1 MSLHIALPHAYTN
14 SINLEVRQTA
24 SLFFLTIIVYFMEK
38 VPHFEDLPIMTANLV
53 ISVRELTK
61 RISDLEKK
69 IVSLD
74 PEQLA
79 LKPKHKPLTSREVC
93 QLIHKSPV
101 TLYRMVARGEI
112 PYFKQGKTLGFY
124 EDEIYT
130 WLDEKKVRTRKELE
144 EEAMR
149 EARELCLKHRLF

>member
-1 MSLHIALPHAYTN
+1 
-14 SINLEVRQTA
+14 
-24 SLFFLTIIVYFMEK
+24 MEK

-93 QLIHKSPV
+93 QLIHK
-101 TLYRMVARGEI
+101 Y
-112 PYFKQGKTLGFY
+112 GFRSITTQ
-124 EDEIYT
+124 DFNSKSS
-130 WLDEKKVRTRKELE
+130 LHFG
-144 EEAMR
+144 A
-149 EARELCLKHRLF
+149 

>member
-1 MSLHIALPHAYTN
+1 
-14 SINLEVRQTA
+14 
-24 SLFFLTIIVYFMEK
+24 
-38 VPHFEDLPIMTANLV
+38 MTANLV

-93 QLIHKSPV
+93 QLIHKYGYIVSYGC
-101 TLYRMVARGEI
+101 TGRNTIFQTGENSRI
-112 PYFKQGKTLGFY
+112 L
-124 EDEIYT
+124 
-130 WLDEKKVRTRKELE
+130 
-144 EEAMR
+144 
-149 EARELCLKHRLF
+149 